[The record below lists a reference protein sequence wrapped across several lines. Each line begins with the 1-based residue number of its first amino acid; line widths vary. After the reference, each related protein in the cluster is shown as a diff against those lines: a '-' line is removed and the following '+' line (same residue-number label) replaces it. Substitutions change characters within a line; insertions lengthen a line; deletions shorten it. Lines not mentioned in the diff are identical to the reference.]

1 MRVLASDGGSPTLT
15 ATATVSIG
23 ITRNLFSPEFDQ
35 LLYEVTVLETQ
46 ALGVG
51 IVTVRA
57 TDDDTKVR

>member
-1 MRVLASDGGSPTLT
+1 MT